1 MILSI
6 KIKQKIKMEKIIPRL
21 LDRKDMTI
29 NKHKSI
35 LNIKDIISTKI
46 RTLKGLIEE
55 QKLFQENKI

>member
-1 MILSI
+1 
-6 KIKQKIKMEKIIPRL
+6 MEKIIPRL